1 MGTEA
6 TMKVEITVKVDGRV
20 VKTHVEQVGGT
31 LEQMEEKIDALSR
44 TVASAT
50 LQASVDAV
58 AQPRPLFRPRAAGSG
73 TKAINRERS
82 SD

>member
-1 MGTEA
+1 MSTEA
-6 TMKVEITVKVDGRV
+6 MMKVEITVKVDGQLV
-20 VKTHVEQVGGT
+20 TTYVEQVGGT

-44 TVASAT
+44 AVASKT

-58 AQPRPLFRPRAAGSG
+58 PQPRPLFRPRADGCG
-73 TKAINRERS
+73 TRATDRERS

>member
-1 MGTEA
+1 
-6 TMKVEITVKVDGRV
+6 MKVEITVKVDGRV
-20 VKTHVEQVGGT
+20 VNTHVEQVGGT

-44 TVASAT
+44 TVAGET

-58 AQPRPLFRPRAAGSG
+58 VQPRPLFRPRADGSG